1 VSQRLF
7 EVRDLRI
14 AVNDQ
19 DAAVRGEIEPPV
31 SDRGEPLA
39 QGWVEAIPGLS
50 YGVDSGEVLALV
62 GESASGKTLGL
73 LGAFALLPNGARA
86 LGGTTS
92 FDGTVFRPGGKPF
105 GARKPKRKELRAARD
120 AGRTVADL
128 GDEEWARVMGT
139 EIGFL
144 FQNPLAAWTPDI
156 VIGDQTGEVLEEH
169 SDLSREEIEQR
180 VYDALGSVQLPKS
193 SRLFGAFRHE
203 LSRGM
208 GQRAMLAAAL
218 IKAPRLLIADEPL
231 TGLDAPV
238 ASAILDLIKDMQTQ
252 RGMAMILVTHDLG
265 VVARVADRVAVM
277 YGGVI
282 VEEGPI
288 SDLYHK
294 PTHPYTSALLG
305 AVPGVSAGRLRTI
318 GGEAPRLSEIERD
331 RCVFVDRCTYA
342 IDTCFR
348 SEPSLEPIHQ
358 SQCACHRKYNL
369 DLPGVGR

>member
-1 VSQRLF
+1 MPQRLF
-7 EVRDLRI
+7 EVHDLRV

-19 DAAVRGEIEPPV
+19 EAAVRGDIEPPV
-31 SDRGEPLA
+31 SDRGEELGR
-39 QGWVEAIPGLS
+39 GWVEAIPGLS
-50 YGVDSGEVLALV
+50 YGVAVGEVLALV

-92 FDGTVFRPGGKPF
+92 FDGTVFRPAGRPF
-105 GARKPKRKELRAARD
+105 GDRKPKRKERRKAEY
-120 AGRTVADL
+120 AGRTVVDFD
-128 GDEEWARVMGT
+128 DEEWAKVMGT
-139 EIGFL
+139 DVGFL
-144 FQNPLAAWTPDI
+144 FQNPVAAWTPDI
-156 VIGDQTGEVLEEH
+156 VIGDQTGEALHEH
-169 SDLSREEIEQR
+169 SDLSQQEIEER

-208 GQRAMLAAAL
+208 AQRAMLAAAL
-218 IKAPRLLIADEPL
+218 VKAPRLLIADEPL

-238 ASAILDLIKDMQTQ
+238 AAAILDLIKDMQKA
-252 RGMAMILVTHDLG
+252 RGMAMILVTHDMG
-265 VVARVADRVAVM
+265 TVARVADRVAVM

-288 SDLYHK
+288 RDVFHK

-305 AVPGVSAGRLRTI
+305 AVPGLSTARLRTI
-318 GGEAPRLSEIERD
+318 GGEAPPLSEVQRGE
-331 RCVFVDRCTYA
+331 CVFAKRCTYA
-342 IDTCFR
+342 IDACFR
-348 SEPSLEPIHQ
+348 SEPRLETIHR
-358 SQCACHRKYNL
+358 SSCACHRKFNL